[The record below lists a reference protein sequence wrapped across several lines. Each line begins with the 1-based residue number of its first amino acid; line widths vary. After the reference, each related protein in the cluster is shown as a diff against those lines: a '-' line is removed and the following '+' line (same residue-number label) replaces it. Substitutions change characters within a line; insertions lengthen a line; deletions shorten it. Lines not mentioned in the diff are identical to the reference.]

1 MLSTVHIFNWVIPLL
16 YWITI
21 GIYLYDFIK
30 RTKKFT
36 NSKRVFLFLT
46 LLLHTFY
53 LLTRTTALEH
63 PPITNVF
70 EIFTVLAF
78 CISLSYFV
86 LELMTDIR
94 GTGLFIIAISLIF
107 QTISSIFIQDS
118 FTEKEVLK
126 SGLLGS
132 HVFSALIGYSGIT
145 LSAIYGFLYLLLYK
159 ELKLNRFGLIFE
171 QLPNLEKLEQ
181 LSFYAAI
188 IGFVCLSCAITIGII
203 WLPKAFVE
211 YSVYDPKLIGTA
223 LVWLLYGIGILSKAL
238 GGWHGKR
245 VVVFSIIGFVI
256 AISSTFVSNFLAK
269 SFHSFY

>member
-1 MLSTVHIFNWVIPLL
+1 
-16 YWITI
+16 
-21 GIYLYDFIK
+21 
-30 RTKKFT
+30 
-36 NSKRVFLFLT
+36 
-46 LLLHTFY
+46 
-53 LLTRTTALEH
+53 
-63 PPITNVF
+63 
-70 EIFTVLAF
+70 
-78 CISLSYFV
+78 V